1 VEASAR
7 TSDAPRS
14 RAARRGSFFELPLII
29 AVAIGLALAIQALLI
44 KPFVIPTG
52 SMEPTLA
59 IDQRVLVDRVSFRF
73 TEPEVGD
80 IVVFH
85 PPLGATKGRECGAQ
99 HPPEQACPEPT
110 SEPAD
115 DNYIK
120 RVVGTPGDE
129 LSVVDG
135 TVYVNGEPLDEPY
148 VRQNQTCGDCN
159 LPEEVT
165 IPPGHFFMMGDNR
178 GSSSDS
184 RVWGPVP
191 EEWIVGNAFFTYWPI
206 PRIGTL

>member
-1 VEASAR
+1 VEAS
-7 TSDAPRS
+7 TETS
-14 RAARRGSFFELPLII
+14 RARSQVARRGSFLELPLIV

-52 SMEPTLA
+52 SMIPTLEKG
-59 IDQRVLVDRVSFRF
+59 QRVLVDRVSFQF
-73 TEPEVGD
+73 TEPEIGD

-85 PPLGATKGRECGAQ
+85 PPVGATKGRDCAVQ
-99 HPPEQACPEPT
+99 HPPEQACPKPT
-110 SEPAD
+110 SEPASE
-115 DNYIK
+115 NYIK
-120 RVVGTPGDE
+120 RVVGAPGDE

-135 TVYVNGEPLDEPY
+135 IVYVNGAPLDEPY
-148 VRQNQTCGDCN
+148 VTQNQTCGDCN
-159 LPEEVT
+159 LPEEIT

-206 PRIGTL
+206 PRIGVL